1 MSYNIT
7 AVSNTTGVLN
17 FIQMIDKH
25 IFCVGDGCGTGGM
38 LGTAILIIIF
48 GVLMF
53 NFISNGKEFNSS
65 LMAASFICSII
76 GGLLFL
82 MDLIIPT
89 AIYVCVIIW
98 GLSVAIGSKK

>member
-1 MSYNIT
+1 MAYNIT
-7 AVSNTTGVLN
+7 AVSNTTGILN
-17 FIQMIDKH
+17 FIQMVDKH

-53 NFISNGKEFNSS
+53 NFISNGRDFNSS
-65 LMAASFICSII
+65 LMATSFICSII

-82 MDLIIPT
+82 MGIITPT
-89 AIYVCVIIW
+89 AIYVVVGIW
-98 GLSVAIGSKK
+98 ALSTAIGSKK